1 MTRHGGRGTVRRPAA
16 AFGYSLTRCSA
27 DLDDGSDDE
36 EAGAG
41 QVKRIGAEANRL
53 AHRSPA
59 PAAVATSA
67 RWRGWDGREQSGP
80 EIADAACSTPFSTH
94 ATGAPPAPRSRI
106 RIRPHQRLRPTSQQ
120 IVRNAAWLTTMT
132 DPDR

>member
-41 QVKRIGAEANRL
+41 QVKRIGGGQPPRPSQPCAGRGCDECAVAGVGRPGAVGSGDCRRCMFDAFLDARHRGPARAEVP
-53 AHRSPA
+53 HPH
-59 PAAVATSA
+59 PAAPTASADFPADRPQCRVAYH
-67 RWRGWDGREQSGP
+67 D
-80 EIADAACSTPFSTH
+80 D
-94 ATGAPPAPRSRI
+94 
-106 RIRPHQRLRPTSQQ
+106 RP
-120 IVRNAAWLTTMT
+120 
-132 DPDR
+132 

>member
-80 EIADAACSTPFSTH
+80 EIADACMFDAFLDARHRGPARAEVPH
-94 ATGAPPAPRSRI
+94 PHPAAPTASADFPAD
-106 RIRPHQRLRPTSQQ
+106 RPQCRVAYHHDRP
-120 IVRNAAWLTTMT
+120 
-132 DPDR
+132 

>member
-59 PAAVATSA
+59 PAAIATSA

-80 EIADAACSTPFSTH
+80 EIADACMFDAFLDARH
-94 ATGAPPAPRSRI
+94 RGPPAPRSRI